1 MDGVMGELALLNDI
15 PMSWQRSAKRM
26 HIEYLIILPVG
37 LAGSLFAIR
46 QARSYRL
53 RRDKA
58 KAIHLHREMRAL
70 KKAIKQAANET

>member
-1 MDGVMGELALLNDI
+1 
-15 PMSWQRSAKRM
+15 M

-46 QARSYRL
+46 QARRYRL

-70 KKAIKQAANET
+70 KKAIKQAANEA